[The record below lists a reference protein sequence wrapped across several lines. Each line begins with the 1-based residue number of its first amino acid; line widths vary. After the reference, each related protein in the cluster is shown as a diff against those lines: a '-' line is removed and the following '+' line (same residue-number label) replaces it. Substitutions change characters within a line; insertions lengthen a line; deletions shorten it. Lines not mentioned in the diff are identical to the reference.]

1 MKYSIDFSSIIFC
14 FVSFHSVLGVNKGTK
29 FSHVLRH
36 GAPIQTYH
44 ITGKFGKA
52 TEDNFQG
59 SRVTNRSTYRHV
71 TAGKLQ
77 ALVASLQS
85 TYQRQMFEMS
95 GLDIQSQ
102 AAYELACK
110 GLIRPQNRT
119 DMVIY
124 GMRTIEFTGKT
135 FTIEVQS
142 MNAKESMLANL
153 VLDIAVQLRTVARC
167 TQIRCT
173 RYGYFSY
180 QDSLLRSHWNLQN
193 VLQSMHE
200 CQKVWKKYP
209 SMVSEEVST
218 PVGYEHD

>member
-1 MKYSIDFSSIIFC
+1 MM
-14 FVSFHSVLGVNKGTK
+14 
-29 FSHVLRH
+29 LRH
-36 GAPIQTYH
+36 GAPIQTYCV
-44 ITGKFGKA
+44 TGKFGKA

-59 SRVTNRSTYRHV
+59 SRVTNRSSYKHV
-71 TAGKLQ
+71 TVGKLQ
-77 ALVASLQS
+77 ALVASLQA

-95 GLDIQSQ
+95 GLDLQSQ

-110 GLIRPQNRT
+110 GLIRPQKAK

-124 GMRTIEFTGKT
+124 GIRNTEFTGKT

-142 MNAKESMLANL
+142 MNAMESVLANL
-153 VLDIAVQLRTVARC
+153 VLDIAIQLRTVACC

-180 QDSLLRSHWNLQN
+180 EDSLLRNHWNLQN

-200 CQKVWKKYP
+200 CEKIWKKYP
-209 SMVSEEVST
+209 QMIGESSPT
-218 PVGYEHD
+218 PVGYENDLPNS